1 MTKIDIFSGFLGA
14 GKTTLIK
21 KLIKESY
28 NKEKV
33 VLIENEF
40 GEVGIDGG
48 FMRDAG
54 IEITEMNSG
63 CICCSLVGD
72 FGEALKKVIKEY
84 AKILYLLYIVTK
96 KEKDYNEIIRKV
108 PEQLIRR
115 KHYAGEKFKFIA
127 GKQIWLLSADVF
139 SGGYGTDDLSDDFYD
154 RLYQNPGRDRG
165 NDTSGSACD

>member
-1 MTKIDIFSGFLGA
+1 M
-14 GKTTLIK
+14 
-21 KLIKESY
+21 
-28 NKEKV
+28 KEKE
-33 VLIENEF
+33 LTKSDKRICEN
-40 GEVGIDGG
+40 
-48 FMRDAG
+48 
-54 IEITEMNSG
+54 
-63 CICCSLVGD
+63 
-72 FGEALKKVIKEY
+72 
-84 AKILYLLYIVTK
+84 IVFSVHSNE